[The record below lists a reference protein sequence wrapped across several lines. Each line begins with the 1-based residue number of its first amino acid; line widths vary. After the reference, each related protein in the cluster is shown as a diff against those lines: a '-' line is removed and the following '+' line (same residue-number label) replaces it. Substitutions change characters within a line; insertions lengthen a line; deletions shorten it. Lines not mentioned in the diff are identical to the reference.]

1 MGRTV
6 GLCGGGRCVGGLF
19 LAPVDLTRVILQSPA
34 SPGPN
39 GLFYSIGGSPAVTL
53 DPNGL
58 FYVGSRGLASLS
70 AGAYLEG
77 PPVGFNVGV
86 LVGPG
91 VVLRSCGRRSSDG
104 PLACPGDRRPL
115 RVLLILILI
124 LIILTREIVFVRK
137 GELLPGPGRAVLVDG
152 LDDNRGTGGGGAA
165 LACQRGL
172 GGPAA
177 SAARGLV
184 VVDVGRG
191 TAAPDVCG
199 LVPLST

>member
-1 MGRTV
+1 MGRAV
-6 GLCGGGRCVGGLF
+6 GLCGGGRCMGGLF
-19 LAPVDLTRVILQSPA
+19 LAPVDLARVILRSPA

-58 FYVGSRGLASLS
+58 FYAGSRMLASLS

-77 PPVGFNVGV
+77 LPVGFNVGV

-124 LIILTREIVFVRK
+124 ILAREIVFGRE

-152 LDDNRGTGGGGAA
+152 LDDNRGTGGGGRRSCSPEEPWWA
-165 LACQRGL
+165 
-172 GGPAA
+172 GGIRRSWPCH
-177 SAARGLV
+177 R
-184 VVDVGRG
+184 
-191 TAAPDVCG
+191 
-199 LVPLST
+199 